1 MHTENFLDIKYKK
14 IIELIKDDN
23 IQFSNI
29 VMKLNKYY
37 NFNEFIKLIKLK
49 EVDSVGILKKLFK
62 KADINTDLFFIVIL
76 EIEKLKGDYKTHY
89 CNEYKLFMILQLVD
103 NINKWKSLQLLS
115 FYSPLKGTK
124 KHYET
129 LRTQFQRWCN
139 KKIFKNA
146 LDSVIPY
153 ENTLFK
159 DKQLTNTSDQFT
171 DEIYIIDVLKDYF
184 IDSSNVANLRGSEN
198 LIINPEL
205 KKKKITKV
213 TEISDIDGFVMSVSF
228 NIPLHKE
235 IIYHGKKIVINTAK
249 NDSKC
254 IDEAIKDINPNIDMI
269 NDNINL
275 IGDKSYKT
283 TEKIENIN
291 IITPNKKNQKNKLIN
306 RHSSSKLHYR
316 HIVEN
321 SFNGW
326 KHKERINLRKDKKI
340 NNFKGWVYLSVLN
353 HNLNINK
360 IKKEIYSTNQ
370 KHNL

>member
-1 MHTENFLDIKYKK
+1 
-14 IIELIKDDN
+14 
-23 IQFSNI
+23 
-29 VMKLNKYY
+29 
-37 NFNEFIKLIKLK
+37 
-49 EVDSVGILKKLFK
+49 
-62 KADINTDLFFIVIL
+62 
-76 EIEKLKGDYKTHY
+76 
-89 CNEYKLFMILQLVD
+89 
-103 NINKWKSLQLLS
+103 
-115 FYSPLKGTK
+115 
-124 KHYET
+124 
-129 LRTQFQRWCN
+129 
-139 KKIFKNA
+139 
-146 LDSVIPY
+146 
-153 ENTLFK
+153 
-159 DKQLTNTSDQFT
+159 
-171 DEIYIIDVLKDYF
+171 
-184 IDSSNVANLRGSEN
+184 
-198 LIINPEL
+198 
-205 KKKKITKV
+205 
-213 TEISDIDGFVMSVSF
+213 MSVSF

-235 IIYHGKKIVINTAK
+235 IIYHGKKIVINTTK